1 MEEQENS
8 QMVGL
13 AIAVILGIIALR
25 AMAATAGVGL
35 HKGVQTA
42 EIVGDWH
49 KLSTELRTG
58 QNCIDNETVNAL
70 AESRQA
76 VMLLGDQL
84 DILKSR

>member
-1 MEEQENS
+1 M
-8 QMVGL
+8 
-13 AIAVILGIIALR
+13 
-25 AMAATAGVGL
+25 
-35 HKGVQTA
+35 A

-58 QNCIDNETVNAL
+58 QNCIDNEIVNAF

-76 VMLLGDQL
+76 VILLGDQL